1 MPPILKN
8 SFEKMIISISDYY
21 IASMKK
27 GGWVSSNISSR
38 VSSSIENQF
47 IISTK
52 YFLGG
57 VTVRFPKWIESALP
71 RITN

>member
-27 GGWVSSNISSR
+27 GGWVDSNISGLA
-38 VSSSIENQF
+38 
-47 IISTK
+47 TK
-52 YFLGG
+52 
-57 VTVRFPKWIESALP
+57 AL
-71 RITN
+71 RLSYGQ

>member
-27 GGWVSSNISSR
+27 GGWVSGLATKTLRLSNG
-38 VSSSIENQF
+38 Q
-47 IISTK
+47 TK
-52 YFLGG
+52 TVAKLGDN
-57 VTVRFPKWIESALP
+57 L
-71 RITN
+71 IT

>member
-27 GGWVSSNISSR
+27 GVG
-38 VSSSIENQF
+38 
-47 IISTK
+47 
-52 YFLGG
+52 FLLTYL
-57 VTVRFPKWIESALP
+57 VESVQYLNFKFD
-71 RITN
+71 ILTIKNKS